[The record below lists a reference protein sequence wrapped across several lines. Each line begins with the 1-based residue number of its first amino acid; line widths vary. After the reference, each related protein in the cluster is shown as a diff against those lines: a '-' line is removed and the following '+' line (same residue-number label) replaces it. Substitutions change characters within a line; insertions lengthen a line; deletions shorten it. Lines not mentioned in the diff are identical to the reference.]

1 MISDSTSSTCSYAR
15 PWRRHIVTNSAS
27 QPPVYFR
34 SLELENVRCIGQRQ
48 ALSLADRDGNP
59 IQWTLIL
66 GDNGVGKTTL
76 LQCLAWMKP
85 EVSEDENTGSKFL
98 EPTLSTE
105 ENSTLT
111 SLMRHGTDVQATVE
125 ATLKATFSVGRY
137 FQSREGS
144 ANGRD
149 ITIGMTLLGSDGQLR
164 HAQSYVPINPESMQ
178 PEHMHASNL
187 VMFAYG
193 AARRSGTLKVDRGT
207 LHSPLASIFR
217 DSAELYDAE
226 DILLNLDYRAAK
238 VATER
243 NKNRLRQIK
252 QVLASVL
259 PDVGRGENIQI
270 LGPEILGHPSEPSGV
285 RFKTPYGMVPLSG
298 LSLGYQTTLTWI
310 ADLALRLYEQYPESP
325 DPLSEPGIALIDEIE
340 LHLHPRWQRRMMEDL
355 SRWFP
360 NLQFIATAHSPLVVQ
375 AAEGGNLAILQER
388 NGEASIEMH
397 SESVSEWRADQILA
411 SDLFSIPSRSRS
423 IEKLIEERDILLD
436 MTDRKPDDE
445 IRLRSLEKKLDTLR
459 TAEDP
464 DDQAAMDLIRKVAE
478 KLKDGGWNRS

>member
-1 MISDSTSSTCSYAR
+1 M
-15 PWRRHIVTNSAS
+15 TNSAS
-27 QPPVYFR
+27 QPPVYFC
-34 SLELENVRCIGQRQ
+34 SLELENVRCFGHSQT
-48 ALSLADRDGNP
+48 LSLADRDGNP
-59 IQWTLIL
+59 VQWTLLL

-85 EVSEDENTGSKFL
+85 NVSEDKSRGSTGSEFL

-105 ENSTLT
+105 ENNTLT
-111 SLMRHGTDVQATVE
+111 SLMRQGTDLK

-137 FQSREGS
+137 FQSREGR

-149 ITIGMTLLGSDGQLR
+149 ITIGMTLRGGDGQLKD
-164 HAQSYVPINPESMQ
+164 AQSHVPANPEPMQ
-178 PEHMHASNL
+178 PEHRHASNL

-207 LHSPLASIFR
+207 THSPLASIFR

-243 NKNRLRQIK
+243 DKKRLRQIK

-259 PDVGRGENIQI
+259 PDVGHEENIQI
-270 LGPEILGHPSEPSGV
+270 LGPEVLGHPSEPSGV
-285 RFKTPYGMVPLSG
+285 KFKTDYGVVPLSG

-310 ADLALRLYEQYPESP
+310 AELALRLYEQYPDSS

-375 AAEGGNLAILQER
+375 AAEGGNLAILQKR

-411 SDLFSIPSRSRS
+411 SDLFGIPSRSKS
-423 IEKLIEERDILLD
+423 IEKLIEERDTLLD
-436 MTDRKPDDE
+436 MTDRKPEDE
-445 IRLRSLEKKLDTLR
+445 IRLCSLEKKLDTLR

-478 KLKDGGWNRS
+478 RLKDGEWNRS

>member
-1 MISDSTSSTCSYAR
+1 M
-15 PWRRHIVTNSAS
+15 TNSPS

-34 SLELENVRCIGQRQ
+34 SLELENVRCFGQGQ

-59 IQWTLIL
+59 VQWTLLL

-85 EVSEDENTGSKFL
+85 NVSEDKSRGPTGSEFL

-111 SLMRHGTDVQATVE
+111 SLMRHGTDVE

-149 ITIGMTLLGSDGQLR
+149 ITIGMTLLGSNGQLR
-164 HAQSYVPINPESMQ
+164 DAQPYPTNPEPMQ
-178 PEHMHASNL
+178 LEHRHASNL

-207 LHSPLASIFR
+207 THSPLASIFR

-243 NKNRLRQIK
+243 DKKRLRQIK

-259 PDVGRGENIQI
+259 PDVGYEENIQI
-270 LGPEILGHPSEPSGV
+270 LGPEVLGHPSEPSGV
-285 RFKTPYGMVPLSG
+285 KFKTDYGVVPLSG

-310 ADLALRLYEQYPESP
+310 AELALRLYEQYPDSS

-375 AAEGGNLAILQER
+375 AAEGGNLAILQKR
-388 NGEASIEMH
+388 NGKASIEMH

-411 SDLFSIPSRSRS
+411 SDLFGIPSRSRS
-423 IEKLIEERDILLD
+423 IEKLIKERDTLLD
-436 MTDRKPDDE
+436 MADRKPEDE
-445 IRLRSLEKKLDTLR
+445 IRLCSLEKRLDTLR
-459 TAEDP
+459 TSEDP